1 MYTLKFQVQAA
12 DAGRK
17 VKYFLRSTMQLS
29 YHQSSVLKATGGL
42 KVNGESVHANHILQ
56 AGDVVTAELPEQ
68 GAQKQV
74 MPEALPVCI
83 VYEDDDLCIVDK
95 PAPLACQST
104 PKQPSGTLENRMH
117 HRYAHIENYVFRPV
131 NRLDKGTSG
140 LMAVAK
146 HAHAYQLMQRQLHS
160 EHFIREYTAIV
171 EGELSGEGTIN
182 LPIAK
187 VPDASVRRCIDREN
201 GQHAITHYRCES
213 FQNGRTQV
221 RLRLETGRTHQIR
234 VHLSAAGHPIAG
246 DFLYGSELPELP
258 GRFALHSC
266 LICFVHPITGET
278 IECTSP
284 LPNEL
289 KGLLD

>member
-1 MYTLKFQVQAA
+1 MYTLEFQVQDA

-29 YHQSSVLKATGGL
+29 YHQSAVLKAAGGL
-42 KVNGESVHANHILQ
+42 KVNGESVHANYILKP
-56 AGDVVTAELPEQ
+56 GDVVTAELPEQ

-74 MPEALPVCI
+74 LPEALPVRI

-104 PKQPSGTLENRMH
+104 PKQPCGTLENRMH

-160 EHFIREYTAIV
+160 DRFIREYTAIV
-171 EGELSGEGTIN
+171 EGALTGEGTID

-187 VPDASVRRCIDREN
+187 VPDATVRRYIDHEN
-201 GQHAITHYRCES
+201 GQRAVTHYRCEICR
-213 FQNGRTQV
+213 NGRTQV

-234 VHLSAAGHPIAG
+234 VHMAASGHPIAG
-246 DFLYGSELPELP
+246 DFLYGSELDELP

-266 LICFVHPITGET
+266 RIRFMHPISGDML
-278 IECTSP
+278 ECSSP

-289 KGLLD
+289 KGLLE